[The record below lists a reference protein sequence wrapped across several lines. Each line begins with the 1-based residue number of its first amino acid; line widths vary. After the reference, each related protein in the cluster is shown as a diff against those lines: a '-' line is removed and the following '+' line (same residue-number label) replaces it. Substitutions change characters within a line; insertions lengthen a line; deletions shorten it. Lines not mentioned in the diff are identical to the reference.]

1 MPGNDDGVISN
12 EPKRRVSIIT
22 DPVMESR
29 MGHDNLGFE
38 PNTKRKI
45 SQVRFR
51 LISGYSIGNNYHT
64 FYPAAFQSFRRWTS
78 ETEKQPSSFTQ
89 CRQCSS

>member
-1 MPGNDDGVISN
+1 MPGNDESVVSN

-38 PNTKRKI
+38 PNSKRKI
-45 SQVRFR
+45 SQVWYPMFV
-51 LISGYSIGNNYHT
+51 SIEMINIHLLFLHNST
-64 FYPAAFQSFRRWTS
+64 PVIQKMDR
-78 ETEKQPSSFTQ
+78 
-89 CRQCSS
+89 